1 MKTLVD
7 ILPKV
12 IVNNAEIIG
21 TAASVLVLISFLM
34 KEIKV
39 IRIISIVGCIFFVF
53 YGLLIGALTIWILNG
68 ILILVHIFFLI
79 RLRKSKSKQRKQEQ
93 RLGKFTR
100 TSFNKKGLRD
110 LPWFIG
116 SDSD

>member
-1 MKTLVD
+1 MKSLVN

-12 IVNNAEIIG
+12 IVDNAELIG

-53 YGLLIGALTIWILNG
+53 YGLLIGAPTIWVLNG

-79 RLRKSKSKQRKQEQ
+79 RLRKSKDRNQNHER

-100 TSFNKKGLRD
+100 TSFSKKGLRD